1 MFRHSDHAQLEFTP
15 SESEVSDA
23 VELVARGHAI
33 PQDQASPLHFDPVNG
48 TALLHEEESVM

>member
-15 SESEVSDA
+15 RESEVSDA

-33 PQDQASPLHFDPVNG
+33 P
-48 TALLHEEESVM
+48 